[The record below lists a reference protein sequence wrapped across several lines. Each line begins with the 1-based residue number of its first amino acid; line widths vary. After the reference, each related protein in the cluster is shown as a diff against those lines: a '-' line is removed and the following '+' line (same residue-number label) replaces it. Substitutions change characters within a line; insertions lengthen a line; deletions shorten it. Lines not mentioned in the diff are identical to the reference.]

1 MTEKK
6 WVIDV
11 LSDLRNFARDNRMRK
26 LAEHLDDTIHVAAF
40 EMSKYQGEADGSEPA
55 LKKVA
60 GYKPPSYVV

>member
-40 EMSKYQGEADGSEPA
+40 EMSTYQEDGDRSE
-55 LKKVA
+55 LTMKKVA